1 MSVSHDI
8 SGNSAV
14 VNALKMVDLMTRFEK
29 GMIGNGKWSL
39 FNKAFRK
46 SGDDDSAKQMQRA
59 SERLSESEPLFYVE

>member
-1 MSVSHDI
+1 MSANRYF